1 MSMNDGRPMKGPADE
16 IRLKEE
22 LASATEVLWSLLKAA
37 KAFRMY
43 LPNNPLRQKFI
54 QDSITKTTGH
64 LERYGQCQFD
74 VDQYTTSYLGTK
86 IHESRDPR
94 ESIGF
99 RLYADGIR
107 SLIFSAGLQ
116 PAEICDF
123 LDIVGQN
130 RAADTDDDIVTLL
143 WMKDLPNITYVLA
156 DDFNEVNAQQASFPA
171 DASQQPGIQR
181 VYQTPVEPV
190 VQPVAQPIQP
200 LTAAEAAALKQET
213 TAEESQDPLPEV
225 MRILAAILAGE
236 MGRGLFGDFL
246 EITDNL
252 IGSLLQ
258 EGRLG
263 DALQLIRFLQK
274 MAASDKVPPGKREMI
289 RAGSGSGVTA
299 EVVLS
304 LQQPFDTLEDLSLDD
319 LVDLFR
325 YLGSRH
331 TASICEVLG
340 KVQKRKMRKNIITAL
355 AECGK
360 DSPRSFY
367 PFLRDKRWFLVRNI
381 LTILT
386 LIGDQKCLGSVIA
399 LVDHPDPQVRKEVLG
414 YLLKH
419 PDPRARKEMLRFL
432 DDESEPL
439 RIRAL
444 GALAA
449 AHWTPALPAI
459 EAIIDEK
466 EFAHRSIAEKCAFF
480 EALGL
485 LAGDSV
491 VPKLRRM
498 AIKTGWLNRSKQS
511 EEVIC
516 AIAGLKKVRTP
527 AALEAL
533 GKAQGKWQGSALE
546 ELIFQALKEYEQADA
561 PPRDAGEAQ

>member
-1 MSMNDGRPMKGPADE
+1 MLMNDGRPLKGPADE
-16 IRLKEE
+16 VRIKEE

-54 QDSITKTTGH
+54 QDSITKTTSH
-64 LERYGQCQFD
+64 LELYGQCRFD
-74 VDQYTTSYLGTK
+74 VDQYTTSYLGTR

-107 SLIFSAGLQ
+107 SLIFSAGIQ
-116 PAEICDF
+116 AVEICDF
-123 LDIVGQN
+123 LDIVGQS
-130 RAADTDDDIVTLL
+130 RAVDTDDDIVTLL
-143 WMKDLPNITYVLA
+143 WMKDLPNVSYVLA
-156 DDFNEVNAQQASFPA
+156 DDFVEVNAQQASFPA
-171 DASQQPGIQR
+171 DISQQPGIQQ

-190 VQPVAQPIQP
+190 AQPVAQPIQP
-200 LTAAEAAALKQET
+200 LSAEEAAALKKET
-213 TAEESQDPLPEV
+213 AAEESQDPLPEV
-225 MRILAAILAGE
+225 MKILAAILAGE

-252 IGSLLQ
+252 IANLLQ
-258 EGRLG
+258 AGRLA

-289 RAGSGSGVTA
+289 RAGSGAGIPA
-299 EVVLS
+299 AAVLA
-304 LQQPFDTLEDLSLDD
+304 LQQPLDTLEDLSLDD

-340 KVQKRKMRKNIITAL
+340 KIEKRKMRKNIITAL
-355 AECGK
+355 AEFGK

-386 LIGDQKCLGSVIA
+386 TIGDQKCLGSVIS

-419 PDPRARKEMLRFL
+419 PDPRARTELMRFL

-449 AHWTPALPAI
+449 ARWTPTLQAI
-459 EAIIDEK
+459 QAIIDEK
-466 EFAHRSIAEKCAFF
+466 EFAGRSIAEKCAFF

-498 AIKTGWLNRSKQS
+498 AMKSGWLNRAKQS

-546 ELIFQALKEYEQADA
+546 EQIFQALKENEQGGA
-561 PPRDAGEAQ
+561 PPRNSGEAP